1 MINVLNTTLANA
13 EAGFLIRFSV
23 PENLQ
28 PDTVYNI
35 YFDTVVSLPINP
47 PISVFFIPNNGSYT
61 ILGSSVGS
69 PQVWVS
75 IRSTHTAQTKTLIR
89 LTIKNTNNTIVHTN
103 YLLVVASPSE
113 TITFEG
119 KILSTSSSSNF
130 GPNNG
135 RILEI
140 VNASQSTA
148 AVAVGDIINGPGIPD
163 NIIVTIRSVISPS
176 RIELLETP
184 IEDNAVID
192 GNEHSGTF
200 TILRQIGCVNP
211 LDQEY
216 FQLGSQ
222 YNVLDITNN
231 WTFYVKNKIFAKL
244 VIDDPIAQQD
254 TIMLL
259 PIKNASLISDQNTP
273 PNIPAL
279 SVMKIGGRVSNNTVP
294 VTDL

>member
-1 MINVLNTTLANA
+1 MINTLNTSLANA
-13 EAGFLIRFSV
+13 ENGFFIRFSV
-23 PENLQ
+23 PETLN
-28 PDTVYNI
+28 PDTIYNVYFEN
-35 YFDTVVSLPINP
+35 VVSLPSNP
-47 PISVFFIPNNGSYT
+47 PTSVSFIPNNGFYT
-61 ILGSSVGS
+61 ILGSSIGS
-69 PQVWVS
+69 PQAW
-75 IRSTHTAQTKTLIR
+75 ITINSTHTAQTKNLIR
-89 LTIKNTNNTIVHTN
+89 LTIKNTNNTVVHTD
-103 YLLVVASPSE
+103 YLLVIVSPSE

-130 GPNNG
+130 GPNGG

-140 VNASQSTA
+140 INASQSTSS
-148 AVAVGDIINGPGIPD
+148 VAIGDIISGPGIGE
-163 NIIVTIRSVISPS
+163 NIVVTIRSVISSS
-176 RIELLETP
+176 RLELLETP
-184 IEDNAVID
+184 TEESAIID

-222 YNVLDITNN
+222 YTVLDINNN

-254 TIMLL
+254 AVMLL
-259 PIKNASLISDQNTP
+259 PIKNISLISDPNVP

-279 SVMKIGGRVSNNTVP
+279 SVMKIAGRVNNNTIP
-294 VTDL
+294 VSDL